1 MSDTDDL
8 TITRL
13 CDELT
18 STMINEITHDDLEG
32 ARNALVTTLERYQDD
47 LDALLRGPKAFYFR
61 RESRERLYK
70 VARAIAGIEG
80 EIPPSD
86 QHTFDLW
93 VTSTYALCANWVLGG
108 CHTTR
113 ETFLCHLTELDE
125 RLLGV

>member
-1 MSDTDDL
+1 MSSTEDP
-8 TITRL
+8 TITTI
-13 CDELT
+13 CNELT
-18 STMINEITHDDLEG
+18 SVMIGEISHDDLAC
-32 ARNALVTTLERYQDD
+32 ARSSLATTLERYQDD